1 MYLTQSLH
9 RMLQQQPD
17 RTATVFRGRR
27 RTYREFTERA
37 ARLAGA
43 LRGIGMAAGDRVA
56 MLALNSDRYLEYMM
70 GVWWGGGVLNPVNIR
85 WSVPEIV
92 YSMDD
97 CDTDILIVDDQFLP
111 LVPGIRA
118 KARRTPTFI
127 YAGDG
132 QAPTGMHSYE
142 QLNACRLGPAHRRH
156 K

>member
-92 YSMDD
+92 YSLDD
-97 CDTDILIVDDQFLP
+97 CDTRILIVDDAFLRM
-111 LVPGIRA
+111 VVGIRA
-118 KARRTPTFI
+118 TAKAKTIFI
-127 YAGDG
+127 HAGDG
-132 QAPTGMHSYE
+132 KAPEGMLSFE
-142 QLNACRLGPAHRRH
+142 
-156 K
+156 